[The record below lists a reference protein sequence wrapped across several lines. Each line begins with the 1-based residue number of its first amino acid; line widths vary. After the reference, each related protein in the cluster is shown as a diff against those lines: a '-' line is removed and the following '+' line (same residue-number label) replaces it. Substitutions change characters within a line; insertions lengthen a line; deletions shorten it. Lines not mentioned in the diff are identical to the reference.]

1 MQGGEASVQPGI
13 TDQGGEPIHALQHR
27 RHDTAS
33 AHRQHS
39 RIFRFSAQ
47 VADPSLLQGP
57 LQGRRRQFGCTTP
70 AGHLRGVIHR
80 RVALEH
86 GHEAGVNRAF
96 PAPQQRM
103 GTETMGPPQAPGG
116 WLPVLE
122 APQQLQGL
130 ALRRPRLQ
138 RLTLERRLQ
147 IACQRHSGP
156 DGPDPRWSAGMGV
169 QYGAVSCGEDM
180 GLSKHLKGVACAQAA
195 TAGAAGQ
202 SARGQPGRR
211 LAAGA
216 EQSRLPLGLRGR
228 LLVVMFNQF
237 NRGLAE
243 RSLERCWQAIAD
255 GLEFQRA
262 FRPALSQGQ
271 DCFHCCQATAH
282 HPEGCVRHRW
292 RGHGEVLL
300 LQECQCCFQGFDGYQ
315 AITLAG
321 VVRVTAPRLRLS
333 RS

>member
-13 TDQGGEPIHALQHR
+13 TDQGGEAIHALQHR
-27 RHDTAS
+27 RHDTVS

-47 VADPSLLQGP
+47 VADPGLLQGP

-70 AGHLRGVIHR
+70 AGHRRGVIHR

-96 PAPQQRM
+96 PAPQQRV
-103 GTETMGPPQAPGG
+103 GTEELGPPQAPGR

-130 ALRRPRLQ
+130 ALRRPGLQ
-138 RLTLERRLQ
+138 RLTLERRFQ

-156 DGPDPRWSAGMGV
+156 YGPDARWGAGMGV
-169 QYGAVSCGEDM
+169 QHGAVSRGEDL
-180 GLSKHLKGVACAQAA
+180 GLSEHLKGVARAQAA

-202 SARGQPGRR
+202 SALGQPGRR

-216 EQSRLPLGLRGR
+216 EQARFCLALRGC
-228 LLVVMFNQF
+228 LLVVLVNQF
-237 NRGLAE
+237 NRGLVK
-243 RSLERCWQAIAD
+243 RFLERCWQAIAD

-262 FRPALSQGQ
+262 LRPALPQGQ
-271 DCFHCCQATAH
+271 DRFQGRQATAH

-315 AITLAG
+315 AIAPQPVWLA
-321 VVRVTAPRLRLS
+321 
-333 RS
+333 